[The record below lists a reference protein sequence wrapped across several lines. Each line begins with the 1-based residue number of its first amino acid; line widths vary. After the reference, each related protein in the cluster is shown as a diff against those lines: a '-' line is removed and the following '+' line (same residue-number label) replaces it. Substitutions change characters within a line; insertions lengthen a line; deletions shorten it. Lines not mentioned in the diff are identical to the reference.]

1 MLCVFV
7 SNFSIYVYPNKT
19 FIVTRSLRRLWL
31 PLAFPPV
38 LLASYN
44 NKNNHRRIDSFPLLP
59 RCPFRSS
66 NLRP

>member
-1 MLCVFV
+1 MLCVSV

-38 LLASYN
+38 LLAS
-44 NKNNHRRIDSFPLLP
+44 LL
-59 RCPFRSS
+59 
-66 NLRP
+66 